1 MVSTLHQDAAE
12 FFDRDVKC
20 LQDFFR
26 RRLTITSIILA
37 FYGSLYVIQN
47 TNYKW
52 HFSFNH
58 LIGLVLNR
66 QKVHHLSLALTEM

>member
-26 RRLTITSIILA
+26 RRLTITSIMLA
-37 FYGSLYVIQN
+37 FYCSLKSKIRII
-47 TNYKW
+47 
-52 HFSFNH
+52 HGIFP
-58 LIGLVLNR
+58 
-66 QKVHHLSLALTEM
+66 LTI